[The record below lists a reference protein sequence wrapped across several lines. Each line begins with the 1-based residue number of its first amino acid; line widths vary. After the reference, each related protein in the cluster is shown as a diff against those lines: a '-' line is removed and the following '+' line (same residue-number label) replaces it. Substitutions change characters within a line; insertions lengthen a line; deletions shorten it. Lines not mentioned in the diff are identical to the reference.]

1 MYNELDKFEPVAKI
15 VVIGVGGAG
24 NNAVNRMIDE
34 NINSVE
40 FYVANTD
47 KQTLALS
54 KAPNKIILGE
64 KLTGGLGAG
73 GDPEIGKKAATES
86 ADEIKSILE
95 GKDMLFIAAGMGGGT
110 GTGAAPVIAG
120 IAKEMGI
127 LTVAVVTR
135 PFTFEGT
142 EKIEFSI
149 YGINEL
155 SKVADSIIIESND
168 KLQLICGNM
177 SVTKTFEESDSVLA
191 RCVKT
196 VTDIILTP
204 FLMNVDFADVKN
216 VLKDSG
222 IALIGYGIGT
232 GANKCKEAVENAVN
246 SPLLETGISGARRA
260 LCTIS
265 FGPQVIFNDVT
276 ETIAL
281 IKKCANQN
289 VNLKFAINKN
299 PALSDDII
307 VSIIASDYENAQE
320 ILNQNS
326 KPMDIFNTI
335 VKDEKP
341 KDEQEVAE
349 EEETVVTSDDVIPS
363 FLDNDEDD
371 ILY

>member
-1 MYNELDKFEPVAKI
+1 
-15 VVIGVGGAG
+15 
-24 NNAVNRMIDE
+24 
-34 NINSVE
+34 
-40 FYVANTD
+40 
-47 KQTLALS
+47 
-54 KAPNKIILGE
+54 
-64 KLTGGLGAG
+64 
-73 GDPEIGKKAATES
+73 
-86 ADEIKSILE
+86 
-95 GKDMLFIAAGMGGGT
+95 
-110 GTGAAPVIAG
+110 
-120 IAKEMGI
+120 
-127 LTVAVVTR
+127 
-135 PFTFEGT
+135 
-142 EKIEFSI
+142 
-149 YGINEL
+149 
-155 SKVADSIIIESND
+155 
-168 KLQLICGNM
+168 M

-335 VKDEKP
+335 AKDEKP
-341 KDEQEVAE
+341 KDEQEIAE